1 MNPYI
6 ERGYN
11 RSIIIVWQWLRN
23 IRERSFVQGHLNLT
37 NTCLCIERNRE
48 RLNGGGSNMNMLH
61 SPDSNHAY
69 LPICTSIFGD
79 TV

>member
-37 NTCLCIERNRE
+37 NTRLCIERNRE
-48 RLNGGGSNMNMLH
+48 RLNGGGDL
-61 SPDSNHAY
+61 
-69 LPICTSIFGD
+69 T
-79 TV
+79 